1 MQALNASAY
10 FDALVGADTLAQ
22 RKPDPAPLWEA
33 VDRAGGDRT
42 RVCLIGDTV
51 TDRSTAANA
60 DIPSVL
66 VTFGPGGGDMEA
78 LAPAALLHHFDDL
91 PDVVAQL
98 IG

>member
-1 MQALNASAY
+1 
-10 FDALVGADTLAQ
+10 
-22 RKPDPAPLWEA
+22 
-33 VDRAGGDRT
+33 
-42 RVCLIGDTV
+42 LIGDTV

>member
-1 MQALNASAY
+1 
-10 FDALVGADTLAQ
+10 
-22 RKPDPAPLWEA
+22 
-33 VDRAGGDRT
+33 VDRAGGDRA

-66 VTFGPGGGDMEA
+66 VTFGPGGGDMAA
-78 LAPAALLHHFDDL
+78 LEPAALLHHFDDL
-91 PDVVAQL
+91 PDLVAQL